1 MFPPPRLDPSVSD
14 VINCQ
19 ELFAHFDLDT
29 AKKRTAIHVAFR
41 DERFI
46 NFELVLLLQFRVS
59 LVETLNS
66 VLYFISRP
74 KV

>member
-1 MFPPPRLDPSVSD
+1 MP
-14 VINCQ
+14 N
-19 ELFAHFDLDT
+19 FDLDT

-46 NFELVLLLQFRVS
+46 NFELVLLLQFRVP